1 VSQPNPDPA
10 TAGASL
16 VYRIDGANRITWVN
30 DRWSGFARANGGEG
44 LLPEQIL
51 GHDLTTSLADPTVRQ
66 LYATMIQQ
74 VRAGKFVRFDY
85 RCDAPD
91 KRRTFTMEI
100 RRRPDGEVEFS
111 STLRHEEPRPAV
123 ALLKPDAPRDQ
134 ERFVRMCSWCQN
146 VALPSGDWVPVEE
159 AVQALNLMEADRLPR
174 ITHTMCGPCH
184 ARAMSSLG

>member
-1 VSQPNPDPA
+1 MSQPNPDPA

-111 STLRHEEPRPAV
+111 STLRHEGSGERSGCQIV
-123 ALLKPDAPRDQ
+123 AAGRTTG
-134 ERFVRMCSWCQN
+134 E
-146 VALPSGDWVPVEE
+146 
-159 AVQALNLMEADRLPR
+159 
-174 ITHTMCGPCH
+174 
-184 ARAMSSLG
+184 